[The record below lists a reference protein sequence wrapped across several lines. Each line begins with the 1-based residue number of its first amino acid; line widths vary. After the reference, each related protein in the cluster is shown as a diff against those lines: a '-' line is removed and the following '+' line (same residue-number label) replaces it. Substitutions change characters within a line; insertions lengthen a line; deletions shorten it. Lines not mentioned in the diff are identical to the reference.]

1 MINLGKFIRSLIGD
15 KAFYKMVFLIAI
27 PIMLQN
33 ALTNVVGLLDNVM
46 VGQLGT
52 NEMSGVSIANNLLF
66 VFIIVCFGAVSGAG
80 IFSAQYFGKGDMKG
94 MGASFR
100 VKLYIC
106 GIVTIGA
113 ILIFTFFGDNLIGL
127 YLHDVSGDV
136 GNTAIALEQ
145 ARKYLDIMLIG
156 LPFLA
161 ISMCYSS
168 TLREAGQTVVPMVA
182 GIVGV
187 LVDLVFNYLLIFGK
201 FGFPALGVAGAAIAT
216 VMSRGIE
223 LAINV
228 IYTHVKAKKYSYV
241 KHTFNTF
248 KVPRVLLNGVATK
261 GLPLVINEALWVV
274 SITFV
279 TQCYSSRGLAAIT
292 ALNINSS
299 ITNVFNTFFLAM
311 GSAVSI
317 IVGQLLGSDK
327 IEEAKSTTRKLIA
340 FTFTV
345 TVITGCCLALSS
357 SVFPNLYNTEDI
369 VKALATRIIL
379 INACFVPFQGVCH
392 SAYFALRSGG
402 KTWLTFIFDS
412 GLQWVCFVPIA
423 FTLSNFTSLPVEY
436 VFAAACM
443 SDVIKCF
450 VSLAFIAKSNWAINI
465 VKE

>member
-1 MINLGKFIRSLIGD
+1 MRKFIRSCIGD

-52 NEMSGVSIANNLLF
+52 NEMSGVSIANNLMF

-94 MGASFR
+94 MGAAFR

-106 GIVTIGA
+106 TIVTLCS
-113 ILIFTFFGDNLIGL
+113 ILIFLFFGDNLIGL

-136 GNTAIALEQ
+136 GDPTIALSE
-145 ARKYLDIMLIG
+145 AHNYLNIMLIG

-161 ISMCYSS
+161 FSMCYAS
-168 TLREAGQTVVPMVA
+168 TLREAGQTVLPMIS
-182 GIVGV
+182 GIIAVF
-187 LVDLVFNYLLIFGK
+187 VDLIFNYLLIFGH
-201 FGFPALGVAGAAIAT
+201 FGFPELGVKGAAIAT
-216 VMSRGIE
+216 VMSRFVE
-223 LAINV
+223 FMINV
-228 IYTHVKAKKYSYV
+228 IYTHVKSAKYTYV
-241 KHTFNTF
+241 KYTFNTP
-248 KVPRVLLNGVATK
+248 KVPGVLLKGVFTK
-261 GLPLVINEALWVV
+261 GLPLVVNEALWVT

-279 TQCYSSRGLAAIT
+279 TQCYSSRGLAAVS

-327 IEEAKSTTRKLIA
+327 LEEAKTTTRKLIA
-340 FTFTV
+340 FTFGITV
-345 TVITGCCLALSS
+345 VTSAMLALSS
-357 SVFPNLYNTEDI
+357 GFFPGLYNTEPI
-369 VKALATRIIL
+369 VKDLATKIIL
-379 INACFVPFQGVCH
+379 VNACFVPFQGICH
-392 SAYFALRSGG
+392 SSYFALRSGG
-402 KTWLTFIFDS
+402 KTWLTFLFDS
-412 GLQWVCFVPIA
+412 GLQWVAYVPIA
-423 FTLSNFTSLPVEY
+423 YALSHFTTLPVIY
-436 VFAAACM
+436 VFAAASL
-443 SDVIKCF
+443 SDVVKCF
-450 VSLAFIAKSNWAINI
+450 ISLLFISKSNWAQNI

>member
-1 MINLGKFIRSLIGD
+1 MGKFFKSFIGD

-52 NEMSGVSIANNLLF
+52 NEMSGVSIANNLMF
-66 VFIIVCFGAVSGAG
+66 VFIIVCFGSVSGAG

-94 MGASFR
+94 MGAAFR

-106 GIVTIGA
+106 AVVTLAA
-113 ILIFTFFGDNLIGL
+113 ILIFALNGESLINL
-127 YLHDVSGDV
+127 YLHDVTDDV
-136 GNTAIALEQ
+136 GDPLIALRE
-145 ARKYLDIMLIG
+145 AKTYLNVMLIG

-161 ISMCYSS
+161 FSMCYAS
-168 TLREAGQTVVPMVA
+168 TLRESGQTVLPMIA
-182 GIVGV
+182 GIIAVV
-187 LVDLVFNYLLIFGK
+187 VDVVFNYLLIFGK
-201 FGFPALGVAGAAIAT
+201 FGFPTLGVKGAAIAT
-216 VMSRGIE
+216 VLSRVVE
-223 LAINV
+223 FFINV
-228 IYTHVKAKKYSYV
+228 IYTHAKASKYLFV

-248 KVPRVLLNGVATK
+248 KVPSTLVKGVATK
-261 GLPLVINEALWVV
+261 GLPLVVNEALWVT

-279 TQCYSSRGLAAIT
+279 TQCYSSRGLAAVS

-317 IVGQLLGSDK
+317 IVGQLLGKDEL
-327 IEEAKSTTRKLIA
+327 EEAKSTTRKLIA
-340 FTFTV
+340 FTFAV
-345 TVITGCCLALSS
+345 TIITGALLALCSG
-357 SVFPNLYNTEDI
+357 VFPNLYNTEDV
-369 VKALATRIIL
+369 VKELATNIIL
-379 INACFVPFQGVCH
+379 VNACFVPFQGVCH

-402 KTWLTFIFDS
+402 KTWLTFLFDS
-412 GLQWVCFVPIA
+412 GLQWILYVPIA
-423 FTLSNFTSLPVEY
+423 FCLSRFTNLPIVT

-450 VSLAFIAKSNWAINI
+450 VSVIFLNKSNWAQNI